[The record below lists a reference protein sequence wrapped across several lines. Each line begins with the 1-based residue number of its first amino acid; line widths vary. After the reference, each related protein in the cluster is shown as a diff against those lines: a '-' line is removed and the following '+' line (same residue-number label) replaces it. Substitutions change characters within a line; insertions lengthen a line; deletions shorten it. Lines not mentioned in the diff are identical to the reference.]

1 MDVQV
6 KNLTKQFGQT
16 TAVNQINVVFKD
28 GTLTGLLGPSGCGKS
43 TTLYMIA
50 GLESATDGQ
59 ILFGDRDV
67 TTLMPEK
74 RNIGLV
80 FQNYALYPHMTVR
93 DNIVFPLSNMKDP
106 ETGKKYTRAKRN
118 AAADEIAKLVQIES
132 LMDRKPGQLSGGQQQ
147 RVAIARAL
155 ATKPAIL
162 LADEPTG
169 NLDSRTSQDVLSLMK
184 VTGRKFSQTMVMIT
198 HNEEI
203 AQLSDRIVRIEDG
216 RIVTQ

>member
-1 MDVQV
+1 MQVQLVDLV
-6 KNLTKQFGQT
+6 KDFGQT
-16 TAVNQINVVFKD
+16 VAVDHVNLTIKD
-28 GTLTGLLGPSGCGKS
+28 GALTGLLGPSGCGKS
-43 TTLYMIA
+43 TTLYMIS
-50 GLESATDGQ
+50 GLEQPTSGK
-59 ILFGDRDV
+59 ILFDGEDV
-67 TTLMPEK
+67 TEVPAEELGV
-74 RNIGLV
+74 GLV
-80 FQNYALYPHMTVR
+80 FQNYALYPHMTVQQ
-93 DNIVFPLSNMKDP
+93 NIMFPLVNAKV
-106 ETGKKYTRAKRN
+106 KKEEALARCM
-118 AAADEIAKLVQIES
+118 EMAKLVKVDD
-132 LMDRKPGQLSGGQQQ
+132 LLKRKPSQLSGGQQQ